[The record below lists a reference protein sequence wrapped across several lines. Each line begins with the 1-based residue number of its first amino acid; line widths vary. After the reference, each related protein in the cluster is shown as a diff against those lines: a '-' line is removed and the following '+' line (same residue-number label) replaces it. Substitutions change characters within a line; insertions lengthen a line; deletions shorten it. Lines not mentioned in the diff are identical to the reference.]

1 MTEDKL
7 AHDSSQDLERE
18 ILEKEYFFLQNAV
31 EDYNRQIW
39 IIKSLGITGSGAAA
53 GLAVQQTQ
61 PLIALASCSIP
72 LFFWVLEGQWK
83 HFQRGFYPRIIEL
96 ENLFEEVYNFKGPK
110 IFHGWSSAFKRDTR
124 SIIRRQGYV
133 WDGLLNPSV
142 FISYVLEIC
151 FLFLISLMDMSQLP

>member
-1 MTEDKL
+1 MNRKIL
-7 AHDSSQDLERE
+7 RE
-18 ILEKEYFFLQNAV
+18 KFCSRNIFFLQNIV

-53 GLAVQQTQ
+53 GLAIQQAQ
-61 PLIALASCSIP
+61 PLIALAGCSIP

-96 ENLFEEVYNFKGPK
+96 ENIFKEVYDFKGPK
-110 IFHGWSSAFKRDTR
+110 IFFGWSSAFKRDTR
-124 SIIRRQGYV
+124 NILRRQGYV

-151 FLFLISLMDMSQLP
+151 FLLVISVTDMSQLP